1 MATSVFLQ
9 LLPLSRSDQLT
20 VCDETKGSSRF
31 LPAFYEIPKFP
42 NSVDLRWNGGSHKNQ
57 RDESKAVD
65 PCSHISLPTQNPT
78 PKKSHIHIYTQL
90 AYTDTHNTLKKHPLT
105 SMHSHAHTNNKQT
118 LRDDRES
125 QTEKD
130 NYHMTSLICG
140 VQKIHKNL
148 FTKQKQTHR
157 YRKET
162 YGYHLGEWCG
172 R

>member
-1 MATSVFLQ
+1 MKLRGLQ
-9 LLPLSRSDQLT
+9 DSFQLFMKSPSFQILLTYGGMEAVTKTREMKAKQWILAPISPFPHRSTHHQ
-20 VCDETKGSSRF
+20 
-31 LPAFYEIPKFP
+31 
-42 NSVDLRWNGGSHKNQ
+42 SH
-57 RDESKAVD
+57 
-65 PCSHISLPTQNPT
+65 T
-78 PKKSHIHIYTQL
+78 YT
-90 AYTDTHNTLKKHPLT
+90 YTHNLHTQTHTTHSNSTLT

-140 VQKIHKNL
+140 VQKIHKNSL
-148 FTKQKQTHR
+148 TKQKQTHR
-157 YRKET
+157 YSKQT